1 MITVSDKALDK
12 LHEWLARKY
21 FETGIGFRIFVF
33 QDEANRVKYSI
44 KLDKPRQGD
53 EVAEVNGTRLL
64 LDADSAA
71 KLTGYELAYTGE
83 ADGGFVLKK
92 SGEKDG

>member
-12 LHEWLARKY
+12 LQEWLARKY

-33 QDEANRVKYSI
+33 KDEAGRVKYSI

-64 LDADSAA
+64 LDSDSASE
-71 KLTGYELAYTGE
+71 LTGYELAYASE
-83 ADGGFVLKK
+83 PDGGFVLKK
-92 SGEKDG
+92 SRE